1 MKNHVIILKIKFQ
14 NLMTRTE
21 FHLSIVNKLVKFK
34 IKPNRQKG
42 N

>member
-1 MKNHVIILKIKFQ
+1 MKSLVIMLKKKYQ

-21 FHLSIVNKLVKFK
+21 FQRLIVNKLVKFK
-34 IKPNRQKG
+34 IKFNRQKE